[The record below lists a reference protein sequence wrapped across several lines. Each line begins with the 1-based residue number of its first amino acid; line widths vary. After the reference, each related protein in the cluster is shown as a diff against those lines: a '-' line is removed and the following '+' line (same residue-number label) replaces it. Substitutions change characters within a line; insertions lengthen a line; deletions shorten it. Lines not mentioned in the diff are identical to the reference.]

1 MPIDHAKLP
10 VSDLGAARRFYAAAL
25 APIGWRLVTDAA
37 PSVVHF
43 GAGDGG
49 EDDEPIAFER
59 TSEPIAGC
67 HIAFLASSRDQV
79 DGFHA
84 AAVAAGGSD
93 YGAPGERPYGPAYY
107 AAFVIDA
114 DGHNLE
120 AVYKGSSTAGTGS
133 GSRA

>member
-10 VSDLGAARRFYAAAL
+10 VSDLDAARRFYTAAL
-25 APIGWRLVTDAA
+25 DPIGWRLVTDAA

-59 TSEPIAGC
+59 TAEPIAGC
-67 HIAFLASSRDQV
+67 HVAFLASSRDQV

-84 AAVAAGGSD
+84 AAVAAGGRD
-93 YGAPGERPYGPAYY
+93 NGAPGERPYGPAYY
-107 AAFVIDA
+107 AAFVIDP

-120 AVYKGSSTAGTGS
+120 AVYKGGRTVASGGS
-133 GSRA
+133 